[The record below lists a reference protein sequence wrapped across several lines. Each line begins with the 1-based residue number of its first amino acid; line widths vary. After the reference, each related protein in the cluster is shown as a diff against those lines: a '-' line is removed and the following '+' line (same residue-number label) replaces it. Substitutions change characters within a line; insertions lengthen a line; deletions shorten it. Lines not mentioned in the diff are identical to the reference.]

1 MDVSKNRLGMPTEGD
16 KEYFN
21 KMRNM
26 NININPGLPI
36 EKAPGMRKKSKLTKS
51 KSPSKKTKSKSP
63 SKKTKSKSPRK
74 KNKSKSPSKKTKS
87 KSPRKKTPTKKQ
99 LMSDMYKRAK
109 KDIPFLK
116 NPKNRKEYVQKLKTI
131 PMKNLRSMNPM
142 DVINYVPQF
151 SQAQNLRHSDLGQS
165 LVRTNRRG
173 VIDRPRI

>member
-51 KSPSKKTKSKSP
+51 KSPR
-63 SKKTKSKSPRK
+63 KKTKSKSPR
-74 KNKSKSPSKKTKS
+74 KKTKS

-131 PMKNLRSMNPM
+131 PMKKLRSMNPM
-142 DVINYVPQF
+142 DVVNYVPQF
-151 SQAQNLRHSDLGQS
+151 SQTQNLQHSDLGQS

>member
-16 KEYFN
+16 KEHFN

-36 EKAPGMRKKSKLTKS
+36 EKAPGMRKK
-51 KSPSKKTKSKSP
+51 
-63 SKKTKSKSPRK
+63 
-74 KNKSKSPSKKTKS
+74 SKKTKS

-131 PMKNLRSMNPM
+131 PMKKLRSMNPM
-142 DVINYVPQF
+142 DVVNYVPQF
-151 SQAQNLRHSDLGQS
+151 SQTQNLQHSDLGQS
-165 LVRTNRRG
+165 LVRTNRRS
-173 VIDRPRI
+173 IDRPRI

>member
-51 KSPSKKTKSKSP
+51 KSP
-63 SKKTKSKSPRK
+63 R
-74 KNKSKSPSKKTKS
+74 KKTKS

-131 PMKNLRSMNPM
+131 PMKKLRSMNPM
-142 DVINYVPQF
+142 DVVNYVPQF
-151 SQAQNLRHSDLGQS
+151 SQTQNLLHSDLGQT
-165 LVRTNRRG
+165 LVRTNRRS
-173 VIDRPRI
+173 IDRPRI

>member
-1 MDVSKNRLGMPTEGD
+1 MDVLKNRLGMPTEGD
-16 KEYFN
+16 KEHFN

-51 KSPSKKTKSKSP
+51 KSPR
-63 SKKTKSKSPRK
+63 KKTKSKSPR
-74 KNKSKSPSKKTKS
+74 KKTKS

-131 PMKNLRSMNPM
+131 PMKKLRSMNPM
-142 DVINYVPQF
+142 DVVNYVPQF

>member
-51 KSPSKKTKSKSP
+51 KSPR
-63 SKKTKSKSPRK
+63 KKTKSKSPR
-74 KNKSKSPSKKTKS
+74 KKTKS

-131 PMKNLRSMNPM
+131 PMKKLRSMNPM
-142 DVINYVPQF
+142 DVVNYVPQF
-151 SQAQNLRHSDLGQS
+151 SQGQGLRASDLGQT
-165 LVRTNRRG
+165 LVRTNRRS
-173 VIDRPRI
+173 IDRPRI

>member
-1 MDVSKNRLGMPTEGD
+1 MDASKNRLGMPTEGD

-21 KMRNM
+21 IMRNM

-36 EKAPGMRKKSKLTKS
+36 EKAPGMRKKSK
-51 KSPSKKTKSKSP
+51 KTKSKSP
-63 SKKTKSKSPRK
+63 RKKTKSKSPRK
-74 KNKSKSPSKKTKS
+74 NTKS

-131 PMKNLRSMNPM
+131 PMKKLRSMNPM
-142 DVINYVPQF
+142 DVVNYVPQF
-151 SQAQNLRHSDLGQS
+151 SQTQNLRHSDLGQS
-165 LVRTNRRG
+165 LVRTNRRS
-173 VIDRPRI
+173 IDRPRI

>member
-36 EKAPGMRKKSKLTKS
+36 EKAPGMRKKSK
-51 KSPSKKTKSKSP
+51 
-63 SKKTKSKSPRK
+63 KTKSKSPRK
-74 KNKSKSPSKKTKS
+74 KTKSKSPRKKTKS

-131 PMKNLRSMNPM
+131 PMKKLRSMNPM
-142 DVINYVPQF
+142 DVVNYVPQF
-151 SQAQNLRHSDLGQS
+151 SQTQNLQHSDLGQS
-165 LVRTNRRG
+165 LVRTNRRS
-173 VIDRPRI
+173 IDRPRI

>member
-36 EKAPGMRKKSKLTKS
+36 EKAPGMRKKSKL
-51 KSPSKKTKSKSP
+51 
-63 SKKTKSKSPRK
+63 
-74 KNKSKSPSKKTKS
+74 TKS

-142 DVINYVPQF
+142 DVVNYVPQF
-151 SQAQNLRHSDLGQS
+151 SQTQNLRHSDLGQS
-165 LVRTNRRG
+165 LVRTNRRS
-173 VIDRPRI
+173 IDRPRI

>member
-1 MDVSKNRLGMPTEGD
+1 MDIPKNRLGMPTEGD

-36 EKAPGMRKKSKLTKS
+36 EKAPGMRKKSK
-51 KSPSKKTKSKSP
+51 
-63 SKKTKSKSPRK
+63 KTKSKSPR
-74 KNKSKSPSKKTKS
+74 KKTKS

-131 PMKNLRSMNPM
+131 PMKKLRSMNPM
-142 DVINYVPQF
+142 DVVNYVPQF
-151 SQAQNLRHSDLGQS
+151 SQTQNLQHSDLGQS

>member
-36 EKAPGMRKKSKLTKS
+36 EKAPGMRKKSK
-51 KSPSKKTKSKSP
+51 
-63 SKKTKSKSPRK
+63 KTKSKSPRK
-74 KNKSKSPSKKTKS
+74 KIKSKSPRKKTKS

-142 DVINYVPQF
+142 DVVNYVPQF

>member
-1 MDVSKNRLGMPTEGD
+1 MDIPKNKLGMPTEGD
-16 KEYFN
+16 KEHFN

-36 EKAPGMRKKSKLTKS
+36 EMAPGMRKK
-51 KSPSKKTKSKSP
+51 

-74 KNKSKSPSKKTKS
+74 KIKSKSPRKKIKS

-131 PMKNLRSMNPM
+131 PMKNLRSMKNPI
-142 DVINYVPQF
+142 DVVNYVPQF
-151 SQAQNLRHSDLGQS
+151 SQAQGLRASDLGQT
-165 LVRTNRRG
+165 LVRTNRRS
-173 VIDRPRI
+173 IDRPRI

>member
-1 MDVSKNRLGMPTEGD
+1 MDIPKNKLGMPTEGD

-36 EKAPGMRKKSKLTKS
+36 EKAPGMRKKSK
-51 KSPSKKTKSKSP
+51 KTKSKSP
-63 SKKTKSKSPRK
+63 RKKTKSKSPRK
-74 KNKSKSPSKKTKS
+74 KTKS
-87 KSPRKKTPTKKQ
+87 KSPRKKTPTKKTPTKKQ

-131 PMKNLRSMNPM
+131 PMKNLRSMKNPI
-142 DVINYVPQF
+142 DVVNYVPQF
-151 SQAQNLRHSDLGQS
+151 SQAQGLRASDLGQT
-165 LVRTNRRG
+165 LVRTNRRS
-173 VIDRPRI
+173 IDRPRI

>member
-1 MDVSKNRLGMPTEGD
+1 MDVLKNRLGMPTEGD

-51 KSPSKKTKSKSP
+51 KSPR
-63 SKKTKSKSPRK
+63 KKTKSKSPR
-74 KNKSKSPSKKTKS
+74 KKTKS

-131 PMKNLRSMNPM
+131 PMKKLRSMNPM
-142 DVINYVPQF
+142 DVVNYVPQF
-151 SQAQNLRHSDLGQS
+151 SQTQNLLHSDLGQT
-165 LVRTNRRG
+165 LVRTNRRS
-173 VIDRPRI
+173 IDRPRI

>member
-16 KEYFN
+16 KEHFN

-51 KSPSKKTKSKSP
+51 KSP
-63 SKKTKSKSPRK
+63 R
-74 KNKSKSPSKKTKS
+74 KKTKS

-131 PMKNLRSMNPM
+131 PMKKLRSMNPM
-142 DVINYVPQF
+142 DVVNYVPQF
-151 SQAQNLRHSDLGQS
+151 SQTQNLLHSDLGQT
-165 LVRTNRRG
+165 LVRTNRRS
-173 VIDRPRI
+173 IDRPRI

>member
-1 MDVSKNRLGMPTEGD
+1 MDVSNNRLGMPTEGD

-51 KSPSKKTKSKSP
+51 KSP
-63 SKKTKSKSPRK
+63 R
-74 KNKSKSPSKKTKS
+74 KKTKS

-131 PMKNLRSMNPM
+131 PMKKLRSMNPM
-142 DVINYVPQF
+142 DVVNYVPQF
-151 SQAQNLRHSDLGQS
+151 SQTQNLQHSDLGQS

>member
-51 KSPSKKTKSKSP
+51 KSPR
-63 SKKTKSKSPRK
+63 KKTKSKSPR
-74 KNKSKSPSKKTKS
+74 KKTKS

-131 PMKNLRSMNPM
+131 PMKKLRSMNPM
-142 DVINYVPQF
+142 DVVNYVPQF
-151 SQAQNLRHSDLGQS
+151 SQTQNLRHSDLGQS
-165 LVRTNRRG
+165 LVRTNRRS
-173 VIDRPRI
+173 IDRPRI

>member
-16 KEYFN
+16 KEHFN

-36 EKAPGMRKKSKLTKS
+36 EKAPGMRKKSK
-51 KSPSKKTKSKSP
+51 
-63 SKKTKSKSPRK
+63 KTKSKSPR
-74 KNKSKSPSKKTKS
+74 KKTKS

-131 PMKNLRSMNPM
+131 PMKKLRSMNPM
-142 DVINYVPQF
+142 DVVNYVPQF
-151 SQAQNLRHSDLGQS
+151 SQTQNLQHSDLGQS
-165 LVRTNRRG
+165 LVRTNRRS
-173 VIDRPRI
+173 IDRPRI

>member
-1 MDVSKNRLGMPTEGD
+1 MDVLKNRLGMPTEGD

-36 EKAPGMRKKSKLTKS
+36 EKAPGMRKKSK
-51 KSPSKKTKSKSP
+51 
-63 SKKTKSKSPRK
+63 KTKSKSPR
-74 KNKSKSPSKKTKS
+74 KKTKS

-116 NPKNRKEYVQKLKTI
+116 NPKNRKEYVKKLKTI
-131 PMKNLRSMNPM
+131 PMKNLRSMKNPI
-142 DVINYVPQF
+142 DVVNYVPQF
-151 SQAQNLRHSDLGQS
+151 SQAQGLRASDLGQS
-165 LVRTNRRG
+165 LVRTNRRS
-173 VIDRPRI
+173 IDRPRI

>member
-51 KSPSKKTKSKSP
+51 KSP
-63 SKKTKSKSPRK
+63 R
-74 KNKSKSPSKKTKS
+74 KKTKS

-131 PMKNLRSMNPM
+131 PMKKLRSMNPM
-142 DVINYVPQF
+142 DVVNYVPQL
-151 SQAQNLRHSDLGQS
+151 SQTQNLQHSDLGES
-165 LVRTNRRG
+165 LVRTNRRS
-173 VIDRPRI
+173 IDRPRI

>member
-51 KSPSKKTKSKSP
+51 KSPR
-63 SKKTKSKSPRK
+63 KKTKSKSPR
-74 KNKSKSPSKKTKS
+74 KKTKS

-142 DVINYVPQF
+142 DVVNYVPQL
-151 SQAQNLRHSDLGQS
+151 SQTQNLQHSDLGES
-165 LVRTNRRG
+165 LVRTNRRS
-173 VIDRPRI
+173 IDRPRI

>member
-1 MDVSKNRLGMPTEGD
+1 MDVLKNRLGMPTEGD

-36 EKAPGMRKKSKLTKS
+36 EKAPGMRKKSK
-51 KSPSKKTKSKSP
+51 
-63 SKKTKSKSPRK
+63 KTKSKSPRK
-74 KNKSKSPSKKTKS
+74 KTKSKSPRKKTKS

-131 PMKNLRSMNPM
+131 PMKNLRSMKNPI
-142 DVINYVPQF
+142 DVVNYVPQF
-151 SQAQNLRHSDLGQS
+151 SQAQGLRASDLGQS
-165 LVRTNRRG
+165 LVRTNRRS
-173 VIDRPRI
+173 IDRPRI

>member
-36 EKAPGMRKKSKLTKS
+36 EKAPGMRKKSK
-51 KSPSKKTKSKSP
+51 
-63 SKKTKSKSPRK
+63 KTKSKSPR
-74 KNKSKSPSKKTKS
+74 KKTKS

-99 LMSDMYKRAK
+99 LMSDMYKGAK

-131 PMKNLRSMNPM
+131 PMKKLRSMNPM
-142 DVINYVPQF
+142 DVVNYVPQF
-151 SQAQNLRHSDLGQS
+151 SQTQNLQHSDLGQS

>member
-16 KEYFN
+16 KEHFN

-51 KSPSKKTKSKSP
+51 KSPR
-63 SKKTKSKSPRK
+63 KKTKSKSPR
-74 KNKSKSPSKKTKS
+74 KKTKS

-131 PMKNLRSMNPM
+131 PMKKLRSMKK
-142 DVINYVPQF
+142 VI
-151 SQAQNLRHSDLGQS
+151 
-165 LVRTNRRG
+165 
-173 VIDRPRI
+173 